1 MSYGNAEPH
10 PRPPALPHPAL
21 PHPALPPL
29 PALDSGSH
37 DGRPDGGAPPRS
49 RAGDHGALRRLRRTY
64 RRQRR
69 VTTVLALGYFTAFL
83 VLSANEPDLMA
94 RPLPGG
100 LPLGV
105 VLALSH
111 VPVTWLA
118 VLLYELTA
126 RRYVDPLARRI
137 ERHASWGSAPGRGP
151 GR

>member
-10 PRPPALPHPAL
+10 PRPPALPHPA
-21 PHPALPPL
+21 HPPL
-29 PALDSGSH
+29 PALDGGSP
-37 DGRPDGGAPPRS
+37 DGRQDGGAPA

-83 VLSANEPDLMA
+83 VLSANEPALMA

-126 RRYVDPLARRI
+126 RRYVDPLALRV